1 MIGTDTPIK
10 QETGETKILRILKAP
25 DKLGIPVT
33 HVKLGK
39 QKTII
44 PNAQLL
50 GVNIKMARFLR
61 PMYLL
66 RFSSVL
72 TITSIL
78 RLLSIQHSGGM
89 KSLQFNLVPA
99 MTYA

>member
-1 MIGTDTPIK
+1 MRDSGAPVK
-10 QETGETKILRILKAP
+10 QETGETKTLRTLKAL
-25 DKLGIPVT
+25 DKLRNPVT
-33 HVKLGK
+33 LVTLGK

-44 PNAQLL
+44 PNTQLL
-50 GVNIKMARFLR
+50 VVNIEMARFLR
-61 PMYLL
+61 SIYLL
-66 RFSSVL
+66 SFPSVL

-89 KSLQFNLVPA
+89 ESMQFKPAPA

>member
-1 MIGTDTPIK
+1 MIGTGTPIK
-10 QETGETKILRILKAP
+10 QETGETKTLKILKV
-25 DKLGIPVT
+25 LGKPGKPVT
-33 HVKLGK
+33 HVTLGE

-50 GVNIKMARFLR
+50 GVNVEMARLLR
-61 PMYLL
+61 PIYLL
-66 RFSSVL
+66 SFPSVL

-89 KSLQFNLVPA
+89 ESMQFKPAPA

>member
-1 MIGTDTPIK
+1 MMGAGTPIK
-10 QETGETKILRILKAP
+10 QETGETKILRILKVL

-61 PMYLL
+61 PIYLL
-66 RFSSVL
+66 SFPSIL
-72 TITSIL
+72 TTTSIL

-89 KSLQFNLVPA
+89 ESMQFKPAPA